1 MEAVHIDESVCG
13 VCECVYL
20 WKYNC
25 DVGARGHMSL
35 CLPLRSPRSLGNG
48 CEWRRARMEAG
59 GRWYLFPN
67 VTSLICSPFHSALDG
82 IVTWCSFPNDIDARA
97 AATWSVG
104 RQKKRRTKSLTS
116 AEDGAKNMFIET
128 YFKRRY
134 FAFFVYLIYGLR

>member
-25 DVGARGHMSL
+25 DVGARAPHVTVSPA
-35 CLPLRSPRSLGNG
+35 PLSAFSGQ
-48 CEWRRARMEAG
+48 RMRVEAG

-97 AATWSVG
+97 AATWAVG
-104 RQKKRRTKSLTS
+104 RQQKRRTKSLTS
-116 AEDGAKNMFIET
+116 ADGAKNMFIET

-134 FAFFVYLIYGLR
+134 FAFCVYLIYGLR